1 VGKRYEMFRRKERMA
16 WLANILDKIAD
27 RLHVKGRNPLV
38 SLIIW
43 EVIFMIV
50 LLVIGGIVF
59 AMLGWNMVSALQS
72 FFGL

>member
-1 VGKRYEMFRRKERMA
+1 MA
-16 WLANILDKIAD
+16 WIANILDKMAD
-27 RLHVKGRNPLV
+27 RLHIKGKSPLV

-43 EVIFMIV
+43 EVILVIA

-59 AMLGWNMVSALQS
+59 AMLGWNMISALQS